1 MSLNQVT
8 LMGNLTRDVDFKVFE
23 SGACVAQFGLAINE
37 VYRDS
42 DGEKQ
47 ERVTFVDIETWN
59 RQAEIASE
67 HLHKGK
73 RVVITGSLKYD
84 SWEDEETQQKRS
96 KLSVRA
102 YRIIFAETK
111 AEEEARTKNQG
122 FQSGAP
128 MEDPGVRDDSASA
141 AGTPTNDGGTDDG
154 IPF

>member
-8 LMGNLTRDVDFKVFE
+8 LMGNLTRDPDFKVFD

-37 VYRDS
+37 RYNDS
-42 DGEKQ
+42 NGELQ
-47 ERVTFVDIETWN
+47 ESVTFVDIETWN

-73 RVVITGSLKYD
+73 RVLITGSLKLD
-84 SWEDEETQQKRS
+84 QWEDQETQQKRS

-111 AEEEARTKNQG
+111 AEEDARKVNRNANQG
-122 FQSGAP
+122 P
-128 MEDPGVRDDSASA
+128 PLEDPGLPPGEQPATS
-141 AGTPTNDGGTDDG
+141 NGGGSGEDE